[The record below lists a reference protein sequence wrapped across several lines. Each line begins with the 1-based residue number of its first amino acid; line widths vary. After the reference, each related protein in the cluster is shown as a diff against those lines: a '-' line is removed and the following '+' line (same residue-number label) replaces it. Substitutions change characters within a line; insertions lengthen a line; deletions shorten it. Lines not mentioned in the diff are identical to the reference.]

1 MQQSSDTKEKKRI
14 EVKLGS
20 RSLIIEQC
28 QLDELI
34 EAMSEMNNLAASG
47 KALMS
52 VGTA

>member
-1 MQQSSDTKEKKRI
+1 MKQSSDTREKKI

-34 EAMSEMNNLAASG
+34 EAITEMNNLAATG

-52 VGTA
+52 VGSA